1 MVLWETGWRQGTVL
15 CLLNLPF
22 EKETENRP
30 LSPLSPP
37 DKRTKTMTLP
47 EIRILIDQVD
57 HEIRRLLM
65 KRMDYS
71 AMVAEAKLA
80 AGDTAVYRPDREEA
94 VLERLGREV
103 PEDRLPEYLS
113 VVRKIMEA
121 SRMYQ
126 YGLIYD
132 RLEDPLGPLLKG
144 INIPEDCRLVTVMLS
159 RPDRPGSIAAVLSM
173 IGDCGFDTE
182 KLERTGGDPRSGMV
196 TFRLQIRGDL
206 NEARMKKLFFQLS
219 GECEDFRIL
228 GCAGCSPEE
237 KTAE

>member
-1 MVLWETGWRQGTVL
+1 
-15 CLLNLPF
+15 
-22 EKETENRP
+22 
-30 LSPLSPP
+30 
-37 DKRTKTMTLP
+37 MTLP

-57 HEIRRLLM
+57 PEIRRLLM

-71 AMVAEAKLA
+71 ALVAEAKLA
-80 AGDTAVYRPDREEA
+80 SGDTAVYRPDREEA
-94 VLERLGREV
+94 VLEGLGREV

-126 YGLIYD
+126 YDLIYD

-173 IGDCGFDTE
+173 IADYGFDME
-182 KLERTGGDPRSGMV
+182 EMVRTGGNAPAAAVS
-196 TFRLQIRGDL
+196 FRLQIRGDL
-206 NEARMKKLFFQLS
+206 RETRMKKLLFQLS

-228 GCAGCSPEE
+228 DCTGCRPEE
-237 KTAE
+237 MTAQ